1 MDKYRS
7 VPMDTPTEIRNFPV
21 GTMAFSDSVGDSRKV
36 AVKVDDSRWAR
47 TDSDLFA
54 AGSEMIGWTAL
65 ERIDNGFIL

>member
-7 VPMDTPTEIRNFPV
+7 VPMDTPTEIRNFPA
-21 GTMAFSDSVGDSRKV
+21 GTMAFSDSIGDSRKV

-47 TDSDLFA
+47 TDTDLFV
-54 AGSEMIGWTAL
+54 SDFEMIGWTAL

>member
-21 GTMAFSDSVGDSRKV
+21 GTMAFSGSVGDSRKV

-54 AGSEMIGWTAL
+54 ADSEMIGWTAL

>member
-7 VPMDTPTEIRNFPV
+7 VPMDTAMEIRNFPV
-21 GTMAFSDSVGDSRKV
+21 GTMAFSDSVGDSSKV
-36 AVKVDDSRWAR
+36 AVEVDDSRWAR

-54 AGSEMIGWTAL
+54 ADSEMIGWTAL

>member
-21 GTMAFSDSVGDSRKV
+21 GTMAFGDYVEGYPKV

-47 TDSDLFA
+47 TDVDMYVSD
-54 AGSEMIGWTAL
+54 SEMIGWTAL
-65 ERIDNGFIL
+65 VRIDDVFL

>member
-7 VPMDTPTEIRNFPV
+7 VPMDTPTEIRNFPT
-21 GTMAFSDSVGDSRKV
+21 GTMAFSDSIGDSRKV

-47 TDSDLFA
+47 TDTDLFV
-54 AGSEMIGWTAL
+54 SDFEMIGWTAL

>member
-21 GTMAFSDSVGDSRKV
+21 GTMALGGNIDGYPRA
-36 AVKVDDSRWAR
+36 AVKIDDSRWAR
-47 TDSDLFA
+47 TDVDMYVSDF
-54 AGSEMIGWTAL
+54 EMIGWTAL

>member
-47 TDSDLFA
+47 TGTDLLVA
-54 AGSEMIGWTAL
+54 DSEMIGWTAL

>member
-7 VPMDTPTEIRNFPV
+7 VPMDTAMEIRNFPV

-54 AGSEMIGWTAL
+54 ADSEMIGWTAL